1 MGCQLGKPKDGMTG
15 EKVSIWDEAGV
26 WHQKGVDGKTYMIYS
41 FKPWGCNIYQE
52 LSQSLQPNQ
61 RTGRI
66 MQYGQ
71 MRYRFHLFEV
81 KEMQKKVRQ
90 LAEENGIEITYECFE
105 YSAQGNGMNMNR
117 T

>member
-1 MGCQLGKPKDGMTG
+1 MYL
-15 EKVSIWDEAGV
+15 
-26 WHQKGVDGKTYMIYS
+26 
-41 FKPWGCNIYQE
+41 
-52 LSQSLQPNQ
+52 
-61 RTGRI
+61 

-71 MRYRFHLFEV
+71 MRYRYHLFDI

-105 YSAQGNGMNMNR
+105 YSAQGTGMSMNR